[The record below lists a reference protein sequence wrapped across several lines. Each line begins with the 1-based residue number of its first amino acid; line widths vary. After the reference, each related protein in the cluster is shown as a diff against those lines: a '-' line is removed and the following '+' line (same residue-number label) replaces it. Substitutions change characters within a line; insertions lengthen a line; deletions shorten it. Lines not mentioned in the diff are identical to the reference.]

1 MERWT
6 VKLVREAMSPESLG
20 SFGSVRGPDDVAKI
34 ARHLLQDE
42 AVEVMLAFFLNVRNV
57 IVGWQEVTRGLVDCS
72 LVHPREVFKA
82 AILANASAV
91 IVVHNHPSGD
101 ATPSVEDRRVT
112 ESLKNAGD
120 ILGIRLLDHVVV
132 TANDWEI
139 VRT

>member
-57 IVGWQEVTRGLVDCS
+57 VVGWQEVTRGLVDCS

-101 ATPSVEDRRVT
+101 ATPSLEDRRVT

>member
-20 SFGSVRGPDDVAKI
+20 SFGSVHGPDDVAKI

-72 LVHPREVFKA
+72 LVHPREIFKA

-101 ATPSVEDRRVT
+101 ATPSLEDRRVT

-132 TANDWEI
+132 TSNDWEI
-139 VRT
+139 VST